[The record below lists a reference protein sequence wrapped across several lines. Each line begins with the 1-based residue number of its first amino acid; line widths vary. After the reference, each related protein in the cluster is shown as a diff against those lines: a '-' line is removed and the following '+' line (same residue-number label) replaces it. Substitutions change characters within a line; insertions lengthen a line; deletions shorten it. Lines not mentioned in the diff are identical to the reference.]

1 MDIPVP
7 VVEESES
14 EEETMKKVKQK
25 DTIQTGLSDTAE
37 VLCLFFSAMCTFFSF
52 LLSLDTYMVTRG
64 SQRWYPIRA
73 K

>member
-37 VLCLFFSAMCTFFSF
+37 VLCLSFSVVYIFVF
-52 LLSLDTYMVTRG
+52 LIVISYRHGYERISKMV
-64 SQRWYPIRA
+64 SH
-73 K
+73 